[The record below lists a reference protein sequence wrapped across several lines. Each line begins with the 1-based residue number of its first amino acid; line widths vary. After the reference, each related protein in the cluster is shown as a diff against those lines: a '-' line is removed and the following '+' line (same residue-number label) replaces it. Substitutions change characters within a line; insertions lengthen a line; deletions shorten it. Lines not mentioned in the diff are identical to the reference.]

1 MLTVALLLL
10 LSTAQPPARV
20 TGIVRVS
27 GIVEDA
33 SGRRVADAA
42 VRVEQ
47 SGVRTRSAAD
57 GTFHIDVPER
67 AGVTLVIS
75 APGFLDRVVR
85 VDPAAATPL
94 RVVLDVAG
102 ISEVLVVSPHRG
114 QGHRV
119 MTPASVTVLDG
130 AAVASSAPLA
140 LDDLL
145 RGVPGFSL
153 FRRSSS
159 RVANPT
165 TQGVTLRGMAASGAS
180 RTTVQVDDAPLT
192 DAFGGWIQWSRVP
205 SAAIARVDVAR
216 GGASD
221 LYGGDAVGGA
231 ITMETARAGGRLFL
245 DGGSHGTARLSG
257 FGGHRI
263 GTAGV
268 RAGVERFTTDG
279 YVIVDPVAAGPVD
292 VPATSR
298 HTSLYGGVDMAGAR
312 VSTDVRGG
320 YVSESRGNG
329 TPFQSN
335 ATTTWH
341 GAGRI
346 GGRVGRG
353 ALTARVHGQATDYEQ
368 TFSAV
373 LAGRAAERPTS
384 AQAVASSAAG
394 GSLDWIQPLAQGT
407 VLVSASG
414 REARAELVDQPLS
427 TPAPVLP
434 TVVEARQTTAA
445 ISAQLTLPVSARVTL
460 AGGLRAER
468 WSSGRDGASRDTA
481 VNAGPRAS
489 LVYQHT
495 PSLSLRASLQSGY
508 RFPTINELYRD
519 FRVGN
524 ALTQAN
530 PDLEPEK
537 SLGVEGSALWRR
549 GRVTWRGAAFL
560 THLTGG
566 IVNVTLQTG
575 PALILRQRQ
584 NAASIRARG
593 LEVEA
598 DVRLNQFASLTAS
611 SAFIDSTFRRGAG
624 LDGLRVPQVPRVQ
637 AAAGAILSWA
647 RASAAVEWRFTSA
660 QYDDDRNQFLLERAG
675 TVNARAGWR
684 PRRGLEL
691 FVAVENALDV
701 EQDVGRTPIR
711 TIGMPRSARAGLRLL
726 R

>member
-1 MLTVALLLL
+1 MSLLAAALLILL
-10 LSTAQPPARV
+10 QAASASPQVRLSGTVEDSSGARV
-20 TGIVRVS
+20 PGAQVT
-27 GIVEDA
+27 VEG
-33 SGRRVADAA
+33 SPGAA
-42 VRVEQ
+42 Q
-47 SGVRTRSAAD
+47 TAPD
-57 GTFHIDVPER
+57 GTFEIDVPAR
-67 AGVTLVIS
+67 PGVRLVVS
-75 APGFLDRVVR
+75 APGLLDRVLTI
-85 VDPAAATPL
+85 DPAAAGPL
-94 RVVLDVAG
+94 RVVLPVAG
-102 ISEVLVVSPHRG
+102 ISEVLTVSGDRHLRLT
-114 QGHRV
+114 
-119 MTPASVTVLDG
+119 TPASVTVLDG
-130 AAVASSAPLA
+130 GTIAAAAPLA

-145 RGVPGFSL
+145 RSVPGFSL

-180 RTTVQVDDAPLT
+180 RAIVQMDEAPLT

-231 ITMETARAGGRLFL
+231 ITMETARVGGRLFL
-245 DGGSHGTARLSG
+245 DGGSHGTARVSG
-257 FGGHRI
+257 FGGHRF
-263 GTAGV
+263 GATGL

-279 YVIVDPVAAGPVD
+279 YVIVAPESAGPID
-292 VPATSR
+292 RPATSR
-298 HTSLYGGVDMAGAR
+298 HTAMYGGVDFSSAR
-312 VSTDVRGG
+312 TATDVRGG
-320 YVSESRGNG
+320 WVDESRGNG
-329 TPFQSN
+329 TPFQTN
-335 ATTTWH
+335 ATTTRH
-341 GAGRI
+341 GSARLAGAF
-346 GGRVGRG
+346 GAG

-394 GSLDWIQPLAQGT
+394 GSLDWLQPFGRAS
-407 VLVSASG
+407 VLLSASG

-427 TPAPVLP
+427 TPVPVSP
-434 TVVEARQTTAA
+434 TVVDARQGTASL
-445 ISAQLTLPVSARVTL
+445 SAQLALPVSDRVTL

-468 WSSGRDGASRDTA
+468 WSSRRDGTPAETA

-489 LVYQHT
+489 IVYQHT

-530 PDLEPEK
+530 PDLDPEK
-537 SLGVEGSALWRR
+537 SLGVEGSALWRQ
-549 GRVTWRGAAFL
+549 GRVTVRAAAFS

-566 IVNVTLQTG
+566 IVNVTLESS
-575 PALILRQRQ
+575 PALILRQRR

-593 LEVEA
+593 LDVEA
-598 DVRLNQFASLTAS
+598 DVRLNRVISLTAS
-611 SAFIDSTFRRGAG
+611 SAIIDSTFRRGAG

-637 AAAGAILSWA
+637 AAAGAVGTWPA
-647 RASAAVEWRFTSA
+647 ASAAVEWRFTGP

-675 TVNARAGWR
+675 MVNARAGWR
-684 PRRGLEL
+684 PRRGVEVFAAL
-691 FVAVENALDV
+691 ENAFDV

-711 TIGMPRSARAGLRLL
+711 TIGMPRMARIGLRLL

>member
-1 MLTVALLLL
+1 MLTVSLVLLLV
-10 LSTAQPPARV
+10 TAQPPARV
-20 TGIVRVS
+20 TGT
-27 GIVEDA
+27 VEDA
-33 SGRRVADAA
+33 SGTRVAGALVA
-42 VRVEQ
+42 VEPA
-47 SGVRTRSAAD
+47 GARTRSAAD
-57 GTFHIDVPER
+57 GTFQIDVPAR
-67 AGVTLVIS
+67 PGVRLVVS
-75 APGFLDRVVR
+75 APGFLDRIIT
-85 VDPAAATPL
+85 VDPAAASPL

-102 ISEVLVVSPHRG
+102 ISEVLVVTSHGGR
-114 QGHRV
+114 GHRL

-130 AAVASSAPLA
+130 VAVASSTPLA

-231 ITMETARAGGRLFL
+231 ITMETARTGGRLFL

-257 FGGHRI
+257 FAGHRF
-263 GTAGV
+263 GAAGV
-268 RAGVERFTTDG
+268 RGGVERFTTDG
-279 YVIVDPVAAGPVD
+279 YVIVEPASAGPID

-298 HTSLYGGVDMAGAR
+298 HTSVYGGFDLTGAR

-320 YVSESRGNG
+320 YVDEARGNG

-335 ATTTWH
+335 ATTTRH
-341 GAGRI
+341 GAGRL
-346 GGRVGRG
+346 GGGLGPG
-353 ALTARVHGQATDYEQ
+353 AVTARVFGQATDYAQ

-384 AQAVASSAAG
+384 AQTVASSAAG
-394 GSLDWIQPLAQGT
+394 GTLDWIQPLARGT
-407 VLVSASG
+407 LLVSASG
-414 REARAELVDQPLS
+414 REARAELVDQALS
-427 TPAPVLP
+427 TPAPVPP
-434 TVVEARQTTAA
+434 TVVDARQTTAA
-445 ISAQLTLPVSARVTL
+445 LSAQVTLPVSDRVTV

-468 WSSGRDGASRDTA
+468 WSSRRDGAPEETA

-489 LVYQHT
+489 VVYQHT

-530 PDLEPEK
+530 PDLEPEQ

-549 GRVTWRGAAFL
+549 GRLTWRAAAFS

-566 IVNVTLQTG
+566 IVNVTLQTS

-584 NAASIRARG
+584 NSASIRARG
-593 LEVEA
+593 LDVET
-598 DVRLNQFASLTAS
+598 DVRLNQVVSLTAS
-611 SAFIDSTFRRGAG
+611 SAFIDSTFRSGAG

-637 AAAGAILSWA
+637 AAAGAVLTWP
-647 RASAAVEWRFTSA
+647 RVTAAVEWRLTSA
-660 QYDDDRNQFLLERAG
+660 QYDDDRNQFLLERVG

-684 PRRGLEL
+684 PRRVLEL
-691 FVAVENALDV
+691 FVAVENAFDA

-711 TIGMPRSARAGLRLL
+711 TIGMPRSARIGLRLL

>member
-1 MLTVALLLL
+1 MLTVALVLLL
-10 LSTAQPPARV
+10 AAAQPPA
-20 TGIVRVS
+20 RVS

-33 SGRRVADAA
+33 SGTRVADAA
-42 VRVEQ
+42 VRVEP
-47 SGVRTRSAAD
+47 SGVRTHSAAD
-57 GTFHIDVPER
+57 GTFHIDVPAR
-67 AGVTLVIS
+67 PGVSLVVS

-114 QGHRV
+114 GGHRLI
-119 MTPASVTVLDG
+119 TPASVTVIDG
-130 AAVASSAPLA
+130 VAVASAAPLA

-180 RTTVQVDDAPLT
+180 RSTVQLDDAPLT

-231 ITMETARAGGRLFL
+231 ITMETARLGGRLFL
-245 DGGSHGTARLSG
+245 DGGTHGTARLSG
-257 FGGHRI
+257 FAGHRF
-263 GTAGV
+263 GAAGV
-268 RAGVERFTTDG
+268 RGGVERFTTDG
-279 YVIVDPVAAGPVD
+279 YVIVEPSSAGPID

-298 HTSLYGGVDMAGAR
+298 HTSVYGGFDTAR
-312 VSTDVRGG
+312 RVGTDVRGG
-320 YVSESRGNG
+320 YVRESRGNG
-329 TPFQSN
+329 TPFQMN

-341 GAGRI
+341 GAGRLA
-346 GGRVGRG
+346 GGFGPG
-353 ALTARVHGQATDYEQ
+353 AVTARVYGQATDYEQ

-384 AQAVASSAAG
+384 AQAVDSSAAG
-394 GSLDWIQPLAQGT
+394 GSLEWIQPVGRGT

-414 REARAELVDQPLS
+414 REARAELRDQSLS
-427 TPAPVLP
+427 TPAPVP
-434 TVVEARQTTAA
+434 PAVVDARQATAA
-445 ISAQLTLPVSARVTL
+445 LSAQLTLPLSARVTV

-468 WSSGRDGASRDTA
+468 WSSSRDGAPAETA

-489 LVYQHT
+489 IVYQHT

-530 PDLEPEK
+530 PDLEPET

-549 GRVTWRGAAFL
+549 GRVTGRAAAFS

-566 IVNVTLQTG
+566 IVNVTLQTS

-593 LEVEA
+593 LDVEA
-598 DVRLNQFASLTAS
+598 DVRLNQVVSLTAS
-611 SAFIDSTFRRGAG
+611 SAFIDSTFRSGAG

-637 AAAGAILSWA
+637 AAAGAALTWP
-647 RASAAVEWRFTSA
+647 RATAAVEWRFTSA
-660 QYDDDRNQFLLERAG
+660 QYDDDRNLFLLERAG
-675 TVNARAGWR
+675 TVHARGGWR

-691 FVAVENALDV
+691 FVAVENALDA

-711 TIGMPRSARAGLRLL
+711 TIGLPRTARVGLRLL